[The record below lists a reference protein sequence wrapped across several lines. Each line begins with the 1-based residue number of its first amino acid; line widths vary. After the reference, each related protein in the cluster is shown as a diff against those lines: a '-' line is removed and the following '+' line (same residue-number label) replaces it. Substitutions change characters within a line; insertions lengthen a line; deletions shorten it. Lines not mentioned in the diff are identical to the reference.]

1 MNSAELAH
9 QFNLPNALGFED
21 VQGGLVRAVVNTPAA
36 EAEIYLHGAHV
47 TGWKPRGQ
55 RPVLFLSS
63 ESLFSAGKAIRGG
76 IPIIFPWF
84 GARTD
89 GKSGPA
95 HGFARTMEWT
105 LEGTHLRDDG
115 DVEIT
120 LGLAPNDSTRAFGYA
135 DFALGY
141 RITVGLT
148 LGVELVVHN
157 CGSTPL
163 VYEEAL
169 HTYFAVGDIHH
180 AWISGLE
187 GTLFI
192 DKTDGFKRKEVGH
205 ETIRIARE
213 TDQVH
218 LNTRAKCV
226 VHDGKWDRR
235 IVVEKN
241 GSDATVIWN
250 PWAEKANAMSDMGP
264 GEWQNM
270 ICVESA
276 NAADNAVHLAA
287 GASHKLTA
295 LIRVEPGAVTSC
307 VKRSGL

>member
-1 MNSAELAH
+1 VNSAELAH

-21 VQGGLVRAVVNTPAA
+21 VQGGLVRAVVKTPAA

-55 RPVLFLSS
+55 RPVLFVSS
-63 ESLFSAGKAIRGG
+63 KSSFSVGKAIRGG

-84 GARTD
+84 GPRTD
-89 GKSGPA
+89 GKSGPD
-95 HGFARTMEWT
+95 HGFARTMEWA
-105 LEGTHLRDDG
+105 LERTHLRDDG

-135 DFALGY
+135 DFALRY
-141 RITVGLT
+141 RITVGST
-148 LGVELVVHN
+148 LRLELVVHN
-157 CGSTPL
+157 CGNVPL

-169 HTYFAVGDIHH
+169 HTYFAVGDIRQVS
-180 AWISGLE
+180 ISGLE
-187 GTLFI
+187 RTLFI
-192 DKTDGFKRKEVGH
+192 DKTDGFKRKELGD
-205 ETIRIARE
+205 ETMQIARE

-218 LNTRAKCV
+218 LNTHANCV
-226 VHDGKWDRR
+226 VHDRTWDRR
-235 IVVEKN
+235 IVVEKT
-241 GSDATVIWN
+241 GSDSTVIWN
-250 PWAEKANAMSDMGP
+250 PWTEKANAMSDMGP

-287 GASHKLTA
+287 GASHKLST
-295 LIRVEPGAVTSC
+295 LIRLDPFNDQGC
-307 VKRSGL
+307 

>member
-1 MNSAELAH
+1 
-9 QFNLPNALGFED
+9 
-21 VQGGLVRAVVNTPAA
+21 VRAVVNTPAA
-36 EAEIYLHGAHV
+36 EAEIYLHGAHI

-55 RPVLFLSS
+55 RPVLFVSS
-63 ESLFSAGKAIRGG
+63 KSLFSTGKAIRGG

-84 GARTD
+84 GPRTN

-95 HGFARTMEWT
+95 HGFARTMEWA

-120 LGLAPNDSTRAFGYA
+120 LGLAPNSSTRAFGYA
-135 DFALGY
+135 DFALRY
-141 RITVGLT
+141 RITVGST
-148 LGVELVVHN
+148 LGMELVVHN

-169 HTYFAVGDIHH
+169 HTYFAVGDIHQ

-192 DKTDGFKRKEVGH
+192 DKTDGFKRKELGF

-218 LNTRAKCV
+218 LNTHANCV
-226 VHDGKWDRR
+226 VHDRKWDRR
-235 IVVEKN
+235 IVVEKT
-241 GSDATVIWN
+241 GSDTTVIWN
-250 PWAEKANAMSDMGP
+250 PWTEKANAMSDMGP

-287 GASHKLTA
+287 GASHKLTT
-295 LIRVEPGAVTSC
+295 LIRLDQFNDQGC
-307 VKRSGL
+307 